1 MKWMQR
7 NIAALVVAGTLS
19 LGLAVPAAVQAQRQ
33 SGLVNVDVGDV
44 NILNNVKIGLAAQVA
59 ASICGV
65 EVGPVALLAANVAR
79 TGTTQTVCTTDE
91 GPVTI
96 SQ

>member
-7 NIAALVVAGTLS
+7 NLVALVVAGTLS
-19 LGLAVPAAVQAQRQ
+19 LGLAVPAAVQAQPQ
-33 SGLVNVDVGDV
+33 SGLVNVDVGDI

-65 EVGPVALLAANVAR
+65 EVGPVAVLAANVAR
-79 TGTTQTVCTTDE
+79 TGTTQTVCNTTE